1 MHYTS
6 TQHNGAEYDPT
17 DGSDKGANGGGSD
30 SVPARNEQI
39 STRLERKT
47 QRMARRSVATSAGTS
62 TATSNP
68 NDPYTQDSF
77 TQDHHE
83 HS

>member
-47 QRMARRSVATSAGTS
+47 QRMARRSVATSAGTCLLY
-62 TATSNP
+62 TSP
-68 NDPYTQDSF
+68 SPRDS
-77 TQDHHE
+77 
-83 HS
+83 